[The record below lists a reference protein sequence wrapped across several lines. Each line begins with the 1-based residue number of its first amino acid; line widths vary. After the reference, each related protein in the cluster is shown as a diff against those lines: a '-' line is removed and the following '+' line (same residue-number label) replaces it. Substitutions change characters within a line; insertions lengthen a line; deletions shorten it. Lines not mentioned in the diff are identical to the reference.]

1 MPHSA
6 AIAAPP
12 PAKGEIGGADKGD
25 RTIGGFTRLFAVR
38 QILTGLVNSI
48 MLSILALVPATVG
61 AEVFKYQDRAGNLH
75 FTDNPMRGADYR
87 LLWRSGNDPLF
98 DSYARIDVASMQR
111 NRVLYSALIERE
123 AERWQLS
130 PQLLHAVIRAES
142 AYDPNA
148 LSRAGAQGLMQLMP
162 ETARRFDVD
171 NVWDPSENLQGGAR
185 YLRELMDMFDA
196 DLELVL
202 AAYNA
207 GENAVRKYGNQVPP
221 YPETKNYVQKVIAF
235 YQGG

>member
-1 MPHSA
+1 
-6 AIAAPP
+6 
-12 PAKGEIGGADKGD
+12 
-25 RTIGGFTRLFAVR
+25 
-38 QILTGLVNSI
+38 
-48 MLSILALVPATVG
+48 
-61 AEVFKYQDRAGNLH
+61 
-75 FTDNPMRGADYR
+75 
-87 LLWRSGNDPLF
+87 
-98 DSYARIDVASMQR
+98 
-111 NRVLYSALIERE
+111 
-123 AERWQLS
+123 
-130 PQLLHAVIRAES
+130 
-142 AYDPNA
+142 
-148 LSRAGAQGLMQLMP
+148 MQLMP

-235 YQGG
+235 YQGS